1 MKRNIAHILK
11 EVIIALVMISFWS
24 GCSQFGK
31 GKKPDK
37 SPEELMSEGISKF
50 AEGSYQGAADRFREL
65 KDRYPYSNLAI
76 HAELKLADSLFK
88 KKEFEEA
95 IEAYREFESLH
106 PKNTSIP
113 YVIYQQGICYFLRIE
128 TIDRDQTN
136 TIKALHE
143 FERLIRTFADDQ
155 YSLKAKDHIEKCLT
169 NLAEHE
175 FYVGRFYFRYGHYE
189 AALKRFSYL
198 LEKYPDHGPREKT
211 LAYIAECEERLA
223 QETSSQ

>member
-1 MKRNIAHILK
+1 MKRNTAHIRK
-11 EVIIALVMISFWS
+11 GAIIALLMISFCS
-24 GCSQFGK
+24 GCSYFGK
-31 GKKPDK
+31 GTKPDK

-50 AEGSYQGAADRFREL
+50 AKGSYTDAAERFQEL

-113 YVIYQQGICYFLRIE
+113 YVIYQQGLCYFLRIG

-143 FERLIRTFADDQ
+143 FERLIRIFPDDH
-155 YSLKAKDHIEKCLT
+155 YCLKAKDHIERCLS

-175 FYVGRFYFRYGHYE
+175 FYVGHFYFRYGHYE
-189 AALKRFSYL
+189 AALKRFTYL
-198 LEKYPDHGPREKT
+198 LERYPDHGPREKT
-211 LAYIAECEERLA
+211 LAYIAKCKERLA
-223 QETSSQ
+223 QQTSSP